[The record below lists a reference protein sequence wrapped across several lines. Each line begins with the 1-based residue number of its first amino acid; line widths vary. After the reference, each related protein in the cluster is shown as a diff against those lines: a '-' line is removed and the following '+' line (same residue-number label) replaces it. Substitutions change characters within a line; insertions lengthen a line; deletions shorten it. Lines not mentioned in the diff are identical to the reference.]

1 MQRELKFY
9 NVNLVDLR
17 DTVHKYDLQSL
28 YRAVNALN
36 GDTFD
41 KIGVLGEIQIGDQ
54 GREYVEL
61 EHVSH
66 TIDEFKIVDGMV
78 LGNVR
83 ILDTPAGRI
92 VRNSLVGSR
101 KQNNDMLIC
110 GFTMASI
117 VDIETSGYVVDRIV
131 AFHLSPE
138 KSPIMRIVDWSGE
151 QPLRELNRKRGAI
164 PVKELPVQESCGDF
178 GSCGSTGVDYVSQ
191 VAVPYMVYQVIT
203 EPERTVVETDKIFP
217 CEMIE
222 SRTVES
228 TYTCSASTETGGSSG
243 DSGSGYSD

>member
-28 YRAVNALN
+28 YHAVNALN

-41 KIGVLGEIQIGDQ
+41 KIGVLGEIQISDQ

-92 VRNSLVGSR
+92 VRNSLVDNG
-101 KQNNDMLIC
+101 KLIC

-131 AFHLSPE
+131 AFHLSPV

-164 PVKELPVQESCGDF
+164 PVKEIPVQESCGDF
-178 GSCGSTGVDYVSQ
+178 
-191 VAVPYMVYQVIT
+191 
-203 EPERTVVETDKIFP
+203 
-217 CEMIE
+217 
-222 SRTVES
+222 
-228 TYTCSASTETGGSSG
+228 
-243 DSGSGYSD
+243 